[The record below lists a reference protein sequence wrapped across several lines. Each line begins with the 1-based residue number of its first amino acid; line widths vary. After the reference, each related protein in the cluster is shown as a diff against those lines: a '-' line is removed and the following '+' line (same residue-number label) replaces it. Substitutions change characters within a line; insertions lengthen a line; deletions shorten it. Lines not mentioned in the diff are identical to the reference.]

1 MLYDLNRYGARV
13 TPPPMR
19 DISREQK
26 LRIEQELF
34 GFIASIH
41 PMDYY
46 RKFID
51 DQGVLPAVELGQ
63 HTGRTV
69 KVAGILVTTKTVMT
83 KKDELMQFISFED
96 ETAIFETVFFPRVF
110 KKNALRLWNQAPYI
124 LTGRVDS
131 EFGVISLNVH
141 DLKAE
146 LPRGVQVRTEAGST

>member
-1 MLYDLNRYGARV
+1 
-13 TPPPMR
+13 MR

-26 LRIEQELF
+26 LCVEQKLF

-46 RKFID
+46 RKLID
-51 DQGVLPAVELGQ
+51 DQGVLPAVELGR

-69 KVAGILVTTKTVMT
+69 KVAGILLTAKTVMT

-110 KKNALRLWNQAPYI
+110 KKNVLKLWHQAPYI

-131 EFGVISLNVH
+131 EFGVISLNVF
-141 DLKAE
+141 DLETACH
-146 LPRGVQVRTEAGST
+146 RGIQSLTGVGST